1 MLLYWPGVISHF
13 ADYLPVAPRT
23 PELTLQEGNTPLIR
37 SQHIVKQLKLKS
49 LFFKFEGM
57 NPTGSLS
64 LIHISIYPSS
74 RIFN

>member
-49 LFFKFEGM
+49 LFKFEE
-57 NPTGSLS
+57 
-64 LIHISIYPSS
+64 
-74 RIFN
+74 